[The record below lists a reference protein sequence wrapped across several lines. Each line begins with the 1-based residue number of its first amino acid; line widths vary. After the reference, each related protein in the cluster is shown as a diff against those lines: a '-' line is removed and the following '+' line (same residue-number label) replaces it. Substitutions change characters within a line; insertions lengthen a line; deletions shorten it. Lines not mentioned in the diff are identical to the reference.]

1 MIISIQTSQHSRLHV
16 FGFSCL
22 EVNSFTKYMFPNIQ
36 ESFHKVNNTMKAQAA
51 IKIMK
56 HTKIWVNKISYLQ

>member
-1 MIISIQTSQHSRLHV
+1 
-16 FGFSCL
+16 
-22 EVNSFTKYMFPNIQ
+22 MFPNIQ

-56 HTKIWVNKISYLQ
+56 HTKI